1 MASAAKMK
9 YQTDTKSFAEIDKL
23 SQKLL
28 HLDTQLNANIPATL
42 FISDLHGEGDR
53 FISILRGRFGMLYQT
68 CIEALPKTFS
78 INKIQYLVKIIRKQK
93 YFKDENIKMDLQDII
108 MCFVEILRYKF
119 SNIDR
124 SVSDSLAPEYKS
136 IINRLVSGLPVPNYV
151 YEEEIISQRIIHY
164 LSKLIK
170 KVLLDRIMVL
180 GDVFDRGPQPDKI
193 IRILSSKWYRDTI
206 YYVFGNH
213 DVLWMGAAAG
223 NRSLIAEAMR
233 ISSRYDHMD
242 LMHRLGFDI
251 SKLVKFATETY
262 PEEKVTGKFKAKT
275 ITARSMEKALAIIQF
290 KLEEATIKKH
300 PEFEMD
306 SRLWLKKLAKILK
319 TDGTEALNDTYFPT
333 IDLKNPH
340 ELTTGEKEVIDD
352 LEHQFKTNVKLKKL
366 LQFFFKSGQTYI
378 IHNDM
383 LNIHALIPSNKD
395 GEFEEFLNRKGKDL
409 LDYVQKSIRRI
420 GDAYLAGK
428 KQREKDLALMF
439 YLWCGPKSPFFGKDA
454 MKTFERY
461 FLIDKETHKERT
473 LYWAINLKTE
483 KFKKRIMA
491 EFGTDRIIFGH
502 TPVDYTKGKHMA
514 SEDGVAINIDGG
526 FAAAYYNR
534 GHALV
539 HTPHQLYGIIL
550 PTPEELQQA
559 SLNLE
564 TVPLSVEIID
574 AFDAPVKF
582 KDTSEGRRV
591 KAERDEAL
599 AKLRTYL

>member
-1 MASAAKMK
+1 MSPARK
-9 YQTDTKSFAEIDKL
+9 DKSPSSSQKFSEIDKL
-23 SQKLL
+23 AQTLL
-28 HLDTQLNANIPATL
+28 QLDTQLNSNIPATL

-78 INKIQYLVKIIRKQK
+78 TDKIQYLVKIIRKQR
-93 YFKDENIKMDLQDII
+93 YIKDDNIKMDMQDII
-108 MCFVEILRYKF
+108 MCFIEILRYKF

-124 SVSDSLAPEYKS
+124 TISESLGPEYRA
-136 IINRLVSGLPVPNYV
+136 IISRLISGLPVPDYV
-151 YEEEIISQRIIHY
+151 FEEDIISQRIIHY
-164 LSKLIK
+164 LSQSIK

-180 GDVFDRGPQPDKI
+180 GDIFDRGPQPDKI
-193 IRILSSKWYRDTI
+193 IRILSSRWYKDMV
-206 YYVFGNH
+206 YYVLGNH

-251 SKLVKFATETY
+251 SKLVEFAVTTY
-262 PEEKVTGKFKAKT
+262 PSEKATGKFKAKT
-275 ITARSMEKALAIIQF
+275 DQAKSMEKALAVIQF
-290 KLEEATIKKH
+290 KLEEKTIKKH

-306 SRLWLKKLAKILK
+306 SRLWLKKLAGMLK
-319 TDGTEALNDTYFPT
+319 NGKTEILNDTHFPT
-333 IDLKNPH
+333 IDLSNPH
-340 ELTTGEKEVIDD
+340 KLTKEEQDVISD
-352 LEHQFKTNVKLKKL
+352 LEHQFKTNKKLKKL
-366 LQFFFKSGQTYI
+366 LRFFFEKGQTYI

-383 LNIHALIPSNKD
+383 LNIHALIPSNKNR
-395 GEFEEFLNRKGKDL
+395 EFEEFLNRRGKDL
-409 LDYVQKSIRRI
+409 LDYVQATIKRI
-420 GDAYLAGK
+420 GEAYLSGK
-428 KQREKDLALMF
+428 KQREKDLAMMF

-461 FLIDKETHKERT
+461 FLLDKETHKERT
-473 LYWAINLKTE
+473 LYWSKNLETDE
-483 KFKKRIMA
+483 FKQQIMN

-502 TPVDYTKGKHMA
+502 TPVDFTKGKQMA

-539 HTPHQLYGIIL
+539 HTPFQLYGIIL
-550 PTPEELQQA
+550 PTPEELKEA
-559 SLNLE
+559 SMNLE

-574 AFDAPVKF
+574 QFYSPVKF
-582 KDTSEGRRV
+582 KDTSEGKLV
-591 KAERDEAL
+591 KAKRDKIINEIRSL
-599 AKLRTYL
+599 S